1 MASELKLTIDFED
14 ISTSLFGSNA
24 LFLTGASVVE
34 VSERLKFLGP
44 NLMVFVVSSV
54 LQDPDYRCALENLK
68 QSGCQFGS
76 HSVSHRKLTSL
87 TYADQVIELRRSKE
101 DLEDFL
107 NRPIT
112 KFRAPGFYYNTD
124 TLRALDVTNYKLNW
138 SRIPG
143 RVDKSTQN
151 WPSRNVNSSVVEM
164 VVDSMMGVPI
174 GGGYLRHIKKVS
186 PKLAQ
191 YLLRTFCCYCHPWE
205 FADLSK
211 LKGDIDLPPKFFV
224 ETGPDLLNFYENALR
239 R

>member
-1 MASELKLTIDFED
+1 MVSEFKLTIDFED
-14 ISTSLFGSNA
+14 ISTSLFGGNA
-24 LFLTGASVVE
+24 SFLTAASVVE

-68 QSGCQFGS
+68 GSGCQFGS
-76 HSVSHRKLTSL
+76 HSVTHRKLTSL
-87 TYADQVIELRRSKE
+87 TYTDQVIELRRSKD

-107 NRPIT
+107 DRPIP

-124 TLRALDVTNYKLNW
+124 TLRALDATNYKFNW

-151 WPSRNVNSSVVEM
+151 WRFPDGSSSVVQM
-164 VVDSMMGVPI
+164 GVDSMMGVPV
-174 GGGYLRHIKKVS
+174 GGGYLRHIKKVA
-186 PKLAQ
+186 PKLAK

-205 FADLSK
+205 FTDLSQ
-211 LKGDIDLPPKFFV
+211 LKGNIDLPPKFFV
-224 ETGPDLLNFYENALR
+224 ETGPDLLTFYVDALQR
-239 R
+239 